1 MCGRFALAATPE
13 ELANH
18 FNLKRKVVIAPH
30 YNIAPSQPVL
40 IVKSGAYGYTLS
52 AVRWGLIPSWS
63 KDEKVGYK
71 LINARAESLQEKPS
85 FRDAFKSRRCLVPAI
100 GFYEWKQDGKRK
112 QPYFVKMKN
121 GGLFAMAGIWES
133 WQSPKGETVES
144 CAMITTDANT
154 IVAKLHDR
162 MPVILPKDCY
172 GIWLDS
178 TREGFP
184 FPEYMRPYD
193 PFKMTAYPV
202 SSMVNDVMNEVE
214 GCIRRVEG

>member
-1 MCGRFALAATPE
+1 MCGRFALATTSE

-18 FNLKRKVVIAPH
+18 FNLKRKVTIAPR
-30 YNIAPSQPVL
+30 YNIAPSQQVVIIRPG
-40 IVKSGAYGYTLS
+40 SNAYTTA
-52 AVRWGLIPSWS
+52 AVRWGLIPHCS

-71 LINARAESLQEKPS
+71 LINARAESIQEKPA
-85 FRDAFKSRRCLVPAI
+85 FRDAFKYRRCLIPSI

-121 GGLFAMAGIWES
+121 GNLFAMAGIWES
-133 WQSPKGETVES
+133 WLSPEGQKIES
-144 CAMITTDANT
+144 CAIITTNANT

-172 GIWLDS
+172 GLWLDPA
-178 TREGFP
+178 REGFS
-184 FPEYMRPYD
+184 FPEYLRPYD

-202 SSMVNDVMNEVE
+202 SNMVNNVKNEGE
-214 GCIRRVEG
+214 GCIRKIEG

>member
-1 MCGRFALAATPE
+1 MCGRFALAVTPE

-18 FNLKRKVVIAPH
+18 FNLKRKVTTVPR
-30 YNIAPSQPVL
+30 YNIAPSQQVV
-40 IVKSGAYGYTLS
+40 IIRARAREYTTA
-52 AVRWGLIPSWS
+52 AVRWGLIPHWA

-71 LINARAESLQEKPS
+71 LINARVESIQEKPA
-85 FRDAFKSRRCLVPAI
+85 FREAFNHRRCLVPAI
-100 GFYEWKQDGKRK
+100 GFYEWKQDGNRK

-121 GGLFAMAGIWES
+121 GSLFAMAGIWES
-133 WQSPKGETVES
+133 WLSPEGQKIES
-144 CAMITTDANT
+144 CAIITTAANT

-172 GIWLDS
+172 GLWLDS
-178 TREGFP
+178 NREGFS

-202 SSMVNDVMNEVE
+202 SSMVNNVKNEGE
-214 GCIRRVEG
+214 GCIRKIDW

>member
-1 MCGRFALAATPE
+1 MCGRFALAASPE

-18 FNLKRKVVIAPH
+18 FNLKRKVTIAPR
-30 YNIAPSQPVL
+30 YNIAPSQQVV
-40 IVKSGAYGYTLS
+40 IIRSGASEYTTA
-52 AVRWGLIPSWS
+52 AVRWGLIPPWS

-71 LINARAESLQEKPS
+71 LINARAETLQEKPT

-100 GFYEWKQDGKRK
+100 GFYEWKQEEKRK

-121 GGLFAMAGIWES
+121 GGLFVMAGIWES
-133 WQSPKGETVES
+133 WQSPKGETVKS
-144 CAMITTDANT
+144 CAIITTAANA

-172 GIWLDS
+172 GLWLDS
-178 TREGFP
+178 AREGFS

-193 PFKMTAYPV
+193 PFKMVAYPV
-202 SSMVNDVMNEVE
+202 SSMVNDVKNEGE
-214 GCIRRVEG
+214 GCMRRVT